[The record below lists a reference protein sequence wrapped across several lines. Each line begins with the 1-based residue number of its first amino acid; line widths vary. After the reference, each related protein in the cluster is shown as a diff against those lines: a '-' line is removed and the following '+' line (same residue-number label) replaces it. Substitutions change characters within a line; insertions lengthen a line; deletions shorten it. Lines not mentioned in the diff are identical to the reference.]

1 MGGHMQ
7 FIPSE
12 IPGVMVIEPTIL
24 RDDRG
29 YFLEVFNKEVF
40 DRHVPGVSFVQDNES
55 MSVFGVLRGLH
66 YQVPPFAQ
74 GKLVSVVVGRVR
86 DVAVDI
92 RKGSPTFGHHAAVE
106 LSAENRRQFFIPR
119 GFAHGFVVLS
129 QVAVFQYKVDNH
141 YSREHDRGILFS
153 DPALGIDWGL
163 GEDELVLS
171 EKDRANP
178 LLRDAELFAYGGDNA

>member
-1 MGGHMQ
+1 MK

-12 IPGVMVIEPTIL
+12 IPEVIVIEPTIL
-24 RDDRG
+24 RDNRG
-29 YFLEVFNKEVF
+29 YFLEAFNREVF
-40 DRHVPGVSFVQDNES
+40 DRHIPGVSFVQDNES

-74 GKLVSVVVGRVR
+74 GKLVSVAIGRVR

-92 RKGSPTFGHHAAVE
+92 RKGSPTFGRHAAVE
-106 LSAENRRQFFIPR
+106 LSAENRRKLFIPR

-129 QVAVFQYKVDNH
+129 HIAVVQYKVDNH
-141 YSREHDRGILFS
+141 YSPDHDRGILFS

-163 GEDELVLS
+163 EGKDLVLS
-171 EKDRANP
+171 GKDAVNP
-178 LLRDAELFAYGGDNA
+178 LLRDAELFAYGGRNV